1 MAQIKRGEL
10 TSFLEN
16 KEELTGCKIILIFGE
31 RYLCREAGDAVQ
43 NALLEDETGGAVYPI
58 DGDQEN
64 PGQTLA
70 KLVSFSLLPGKQ
82 IYRVTDS
89 GIFHSRTVASDIW
102 EKSEAAHRSGKEH
115 AAMRHIVS
123 FAKIGSLAMESQ
135 KPFSELS
142 DSGWQKQFGFA
153 KPAGDIGWADNL
165 FVTAIG
171 TGKIGTGEAT
181 NIADRVIE
189 TFSST
194 IPPSNYL
201 ILTAETVDKKQRLF
215 TFIKKNGMVID
226 CSVASGAASAAQKQQ
241 KDVLREL
248 VHNTLNEFGKKIEP
262 QALEIFF
269 ERVGFHP
276 VAVVNETEK
285 LALFADDR
293 DFITSEDLDTMVAR
307 SREDALY
314 ELTDAFGKRQVSKTL
329 IILKRLQDNGTHG
342 LAILASMRNFIRK
355 LLILRSIQ
363 LQPSPHYQK
372 GMNAKQFQNS
382 YLPSLKESEQWQ
394 EHLGGHPYALFMSF
408 SKAADFSC
416 YQLKNWLK
424 LLLEAEFRLKG
435 SPLPPQMVLEE
446 LFLSLF
452 RQKKNAK

>member
-1 MAQIKRGEL
+1 MAQIKRNEL
-10 TSFLEN
+10 QPLL
-16 KEELTGCKIILIFGE
+16 KERDELGKHKIILLFGE
-31 RYLCREAGDAVQ
+31 RYLCREAADSVQ
-43 NALLEDETGGAVYPI
+43 NALLEGDAGGAVHPI
-58 DGDQEN
+58 DGDREN

-89 GIFHSRTVASDIW
+89 GIFHSKTVASDIW
-102 EKSEAAHRSGKEH
+102 EKSETAYQSGKEH
-115 AAMRHIVS
+115 AAMRHITS
-123 FAKIGSLAMESQ
+123 FARVGSIAIENQ

-142 DSGWQKQFGFA
+142 DSGWQKQFGFT
-153 KPAGDIGWADNL
+153 KPTGDLGWADAL
-165 FVTAIG
+165 FVKAVG
-171 TGKIGTGEAT
+171 TGKINTGEAT
-181 NIADRVIE
+181 NITDRVID
-189 TFSST
+189 TFSSA
-194 IPPSNYL
+194 IPPNNYL
-201 ILTAETVDKKQRLF
+201 ILTAEMVDKRQRLF
-215 TFIKKNGMVID
+215 TFIKKNGLVID
-226 CSVASGAASAAQKQQ
+226 CSVATGAASAAQKQQ

-248 VHNTLNEFGKKIEP
+248 VHNTLDGFGKKIEP
-262 QALEIFF
+262 QALEFFF

-285 LALFADDR
+285 LALYVDDR
-293 DFITSEDLDTMVAR
+293 DFITTDDLDKMVGR

-342 LAILASMRNFIRK
+342 LAILASMRNYIRK

-363 LQPSPHYQK
+363 LQPSPRYQK
-372 GMNAKQFQNS
+372 NMNAKQFQNT
-382 YLPSLKESEQWQ
+382 YLPALKESERWQ
-394 EHLGGHPYALFMSF
+394 DHLGGHPYALFMSF

-435 SPLPPQMVLEE
+435 SPLPQQLVLED

-452 RQKKNAK
+452 RQKKNAD